1 MLIENEFT
9 VEACPQDVFAL
20 MVDVER
26 VAPCIPGTQ
35 VTGRRDD
42 GAFDGEMS
50 LRLGPMK
57 MRYRGTVAIT
67 SKNEAT
73 HEATMLAKGTEAQG
87 QGTAQGTMNMAVRD
101 REDGGSDVTVATDI
115 KLTGRVAQ
123 MGQGIMKDVST
134 KMIAEMAQ
142 NMAALLDSR
151 AAQPPDT
158 HDPGLPN
165 AGGSSSGARDAQRD
179 PDGVADRPPAE
190 PVSGIAAPPA
200 ARIGG
205 VRSSVATNPAPAQ
218 LKVSS
223 LIGAVVKGRLTAAF
237 AWLRMRVATFA
248 TSRK

>member
-50 LRLGPMK
+50 LKLGPMK

-142 NMAALLDSR
+142 NMVALLDSR
-151 AAQPPDT
+151 AGQPPGT
-158 HDPGLPN
+158 HDPSLPN
-165 AGGSSSGARDAQRD
+165 ADESSGAGDAQRRSG
-179 PDGVADRPPAE
+179 GVADRPPAK
-190 PVSGIAAPPA
+190 PSSRSAPPPS

-205 VRSSVATNPAPAQ
+205 VSSAAATNRASAQ

-223 LIGAVVKGRLTAAF
+223 LIGVVLKGRLTAAF
-237 AWLRMRVATFA
+237 AWLRTRVSTFA